1 MQKLLF
7 LSILVVVV
15 SACQTPE
22 RPTIGVNNLKQMVH
36 NGEFN
41 KAVSLVDSQV
51 QAGALTGKDSAEA
64 VYLKDLTHRIELDFA
79 KNEEQVRSELQ
90 RYYPELTDSQM
101 NVWEKTGALEMR
113 IINGQKRFFRNAVPN
128 LFRIDSTEAKVKLK
142 VDGPSVDELDEF
154 CKVYDKKIVDS
165 PKPLTKHF
173 EFTYTITVKPN
184 AVPCGQIVRCW
195 LPFPRISEPR
205 QDDVQLIS
213 TSQKDYQ
220 LAVNKD
226 NLQRSL
232 YMEQFARQ
240 DSPVVF
246 SYKASFTTHTQLVSL
261 NSEEAE
267 PYDTTSALYQNYTA
281 QRPPQIVFSNDIRK
295 MTSQIV
301 GDETN
306 PILKAR
312 KIFNWI
318 DSNVPWASALEYST
332 FDNIPEYVLKYRHG
346 DCGMQT
352 LLFMTMARFA
362 GVPAKWQSGWMLHP
376 GELNLHDWCQVYF
389 EGIGWVPVDQ
399 SFGRLDV
406 KDNAV
411 RNFYFGGYD
420 GYRMIVN
427 DGFSQPFTPAKEF
440 PRSEPIDFQRG
451 EVEWSGGNVYFDQ
464 WNYHMDI
471 KEVK

>member
-41 KAVSLVDSQV
+41 KAVSLVDSLV

>member
-7 LSILVVVV
+7 LLILVAMA
-15 SACQTPE
+15 SACQTPVQKKVE
-22 RPTIGVNNLKQMVH
+22 VKDLKQMVH
-36 NGEFN
+36 EGHFK
-41 KAVSLVDSQV
+41 KASSLIDSLVK
-51 QAGALTGKDSAEA
+51 AGALTGKDSANV
-64 VYLKDLTHRIELDFA
+64 VYLKDLMHRIKLDFP

-90 RYYPELTDSQM
+90 RYYPSLTDSQM
-101 NVWEKTGALEMR
+101 NAWEQIGALEMHS
-113 IINGQKRFFRNAVPN
+113 IDGQKRFFRNAVPN
-128 LFRIDSTEAKVKLK
+128 LFRIDSAEAKVKLK
-142 VDGPSVDELDEF
+142 VDGPAVDATREF

-165 PKPLTKHF
+165 RKTLTKHF

-184 AVPCGQIVRCW
+184 EVLCGQVVRCW
-195 LPFPRISEPR
+195 LPFPRVSEPR
-205 QDDVQLIS
+205 QDDVKLIS
-213 TSQKDYQ
+213 TSQKDFQ

-246 SYKASFTTHTQLVSL
+246 SYKASFDTHTQLVSL
-261 NSEEAE
+261 NPAEAE
-267 PYDTTSALYQNYTA
+267 PYDTTTALYRNYTA
-281 QRPPQIVFSNDIRK
+281 QRPPQIIFSDDIRK
-295 MTSQIV
+295 LTNQIV

-306 PILKAR
+306 PIVKAR
-312 KIFNWI
+312 DIFNWI
-318 DSNVPWASALEYST
+318 DSNIPWASALEYST

-362 GVPAKWQSGWMLHP
+362 GVPAKWQSGWMIYP
-376 GELNLHDWCQVYF
+376 VELNLHDWCEVYF

-399 SFGRLDV
+399 SFGRLNV
-406 KDNAV
+406 PQEAV

-420 GYRMIVN
+420 GYRMIIN

-451 EVEWSGGNVYFDQ
+451 EVEWSGGNLYFDQ

-471 KEVK
+471 REMK

>member
-1 MQKLLF
+1 M
-7 LSILVVVV
+7 
-15 SACQTPE
+15 
-22 RPTIGVNNLKQMVH
+22 
-36 NGEFN
+36 
-41 KAVSLVDSQV
+41 
-51 QAGALTGKDSAEA
+51 
-64 VYLKDLTHRIELDFA
+64 HRIKLDFS
-79 KNEEQVRSELQ
+79 KNEEQVRNELK
-90 RYYPELTDSQM
+90 RYYPSLTDSQM
-101 NVWEKTGALEMR
+101 NAWEETGALEMR
-113 IINGQKRFFRNAVPN
+113 LINGQKRFFRNAVPN

-184 AVPCGQIVRCW
+184 AVPCGQVVRCW

-205 QDDVQLIS
+205 QDDVKLIS
-213 TSQKDYQ
+213 TSQKDFQ

-246 SYKASFTTHTQLVSL
+246 SYKASFATHTQLVSL
-261 NSEEAE
+261 NPAEAE
-267 PYDTTSALYQNYTA
+267 PYDTTSALYRNYTA
-281 QRPPQIVFSNDIRK
+281 QRPPQILFTDDIRK
-295 MTSQIV
+295 MTNQIV

-306 PILKAR
+306 PIVKAR

-352 LLFMTMARFA
+352 LLFMTMVRYA

-389 EGIGWVPVDQ
+389 KGIGWVPVDQ

-406 KDNAV
+406 SNDAV

-427 DGFSQPFTPAKEF
+427 DGFSQPFTPAKEY

-451 EVEWSGGNVYFDQ
+451 EVEWSGGNLYFDQ

>member
-7 LSILVVVV
+7 LLLLVVVAC
-15 SACQTPE
+15 ACQTPKK
-22 RPTIGVNNLKQMVH
+22 RIIGVNDLKQMVDE
-36 NGEFN
+36 GQFK
-41 KAVSLVDSQV
+41 KAATQIDSLVQS
-51 QAGALTGKDSAEA
+51 GSLTGKDSADA
-64 VYLKDLTHRIELDFA
+64 VYLKDLMHRIKLDFS
-79 KNEEQVRSELQ
+79 KNEEQVRNELK
-90 RYYPELTDSQM
+90 RYYPSLTDSQM
-101 NVWEKTGALEMR
+101 NAWEETGALEMR
-113 IINGQKRFFRNAVPN
+113 LINGQKRFFRNAVPN

-184 AVPCGQIVRCW
+184 AVPCGQVVRCW

-205 QDDVQLIS
+205 QDDVKLIS
-213 TSQKDYQ
+213 TSQKDFQ

-246 SYKASFTTHTQLVSL
+246 SYKASFATHTQLVSL
-261 NSEEAE
+261 NPAEAE
-267 PYDTTSALYQNYTA
+267 PYDTTSALYRNYTA
-281 QRPPQIVFSNDIRK
+281 QRPPQILFTDDIRK
-295 MTSQIV
+295 ITNKIV

-306 PILKAR
+306 PIVKAR

-352 LLFMTMARFA
+352 LLFMTMVRYAR
-362 GVPAKWQSGWMLHP
+362 VPAKWQSGWMLHP
-376 GELNLHDWCQVYF
+376 GELNLHDWCEVYF

-406 KDNAV
+406 SNDAV

-427 DGFSQPFTPAKEF
+427 DGFSQPFTPAKEY

-451 EVEWSGGNVYFDQ
+451 EVEWSGGNLYFDQ

>member
-7 LSILVVVV
+7 LLVLTVMV
-15 SACQTPE
+15 SACQTPVQKKVE
-22 RPTIGVNNLKQMVH
+22 VKDLKQMVH
-36 NGEFN
+36 EGHFK
-41 KAVSLVDSQV
+41 KASSLIDSLVKS
-51 QAGALTGKDSAEA
+51 GALTGKDSAKA
-64 VYLKDLTHRIELDFA
+64 VYLKDLMHRIKLDFS
-79 KNEEQVRSELQ
+79 KSEKQVREELH
-90 RYYPELTDSQM
+90 RYYPSLTDSQM
-101 NVWEKTGALEMR
+101 NAWEQTGALEMR
-113 IINGQKRFFRNAVPN
+113 LIDGQKRFFRNAVPN
-128 LFRIDSTEAKVKLK
+128 LFRIDSAEAKVKLK
-142 VDGPSVDELDEF
+142 VDGPAIDATREF
-154 CKVYDKKIVDS
+154 CKVYDKKIVEAGKS
-165 PKPLTKHF
+165 LTKHF

-184 AVPCGQIVRCW
+184 AVPCGQVVRCW

-205 QDDVQLIS
+205 QNDVKLLS
-213 TSQKDYQ
+213 TSQKDFQ

-246 SYKASFTTHTQLVSL
+246 SYKASFDTHTQLVSL
-261 NSEEAE
+261 NPAEAE
-267 PYDTTSALYQNYTA
+267 PYDTTTALYRNYTA
-281 QRPPQIVFSNDIRK
+281 QRPPQIIFSDDIRK
-295 MTSQIV
+295 LTNQIV
-301 GDETN
+301 GEEAN
-306 PILKAR
+306 PIVKAR

-318 DSNVPWASALEYST
+318 DSNIPWASALEYST

-362 GVPAKWQSGWMLHP
+362 GIPAKWQSGWMIYP
-376 GELNLHDWCQVYF
+376 VELNLHDWCEVYF
-389 EGIGWVPVDQ
+389 EGIGWVPVDP
-399 SFGRLDV
+399 SFGRLNV
-406 KDNAV
+406 PQEAV

-427 DGFSQPFTPAKEF
+427 DGFSQPFTPTKEF

-451 EVEWSGGNVYFDQ
+451 EVEWSGGNLYFDQ

>member
-7 LSILVVVV
+7 LSILVVIV

-22 RPTIGVNNLKQMVH
+22 RPTVGVNNLKQMVH

-41 KAVSLVDSQV
+41 KAVSLVDSLV

-64 VYLKDLTHRIELDFA
+64 VYLKDLTHRIKLDFS

-90 RYYPELTDSQM
+90 PYYPELTDSQM
-101 NVWEKTGALEMR
+101 NAWEQTGALEMR
-113 IINGQKRFFRNAVPN
+113 VINGQKRFFRNAVPN

-165 PKPLTKHF
+165 PRPLTKHF
-173 EFTYTITVKPN
+173 EFTYTITIKPN

-261 NSEEAE
+261 NPAKAQ
-267 PYDTTSALYQNYTA
+267 PYDTTSSLYQNYTA

>member
-7 LSILVVVV
+7 LLVLTVMV
-15 SACQTPE
+15 SACQTPVQKKVE
-22 RPTIGVNNLKQMVH
+22 VKDLKQMVH
-36 NGEFN
+36 EGHFK
-41 KAVSLVDSQV
+41 KASTLIDSLVKT
-51 QAGALTGKDSAEA
+51 GALTGKDSAKA
-64 VYLKDLTHRIELDFA
+64 VYLKDLMHRIKLDFS

-90 RYYPELTDSQM
+90 RYYPSLTDSQM
-101 NVWEKTGALEMR
+101 NAWEQTGALEMR
-113 IINGQKRFFRNAVPN
+113 RIDGQKRFFRNAVPN
-128 LFRIDSTEAKVKLK
+128 MFRIDSAEAKVKLK
-142 VDGPSVDELDEF
+142 VDGPAVDATREF
-154 CKVYDKKIVDS
+154 CKVYDKKIVEAG
-165 PKPLTKHF
+165 KPLTKHF

-184 AVPCGQIVRCW
+184 AVPCGQVVRCW

-205 QDDVQLIS
+205 QDDVKLLS
-213 TSQKDYQ
+213 TSQKDFQ

-246 SYKASFTTHTQLVSL
+246 GYKASFDTHTQLVSL
-261 NSEEAE
+261 NPAEAE
-267 PYDTTSALYQNYTA
+267 PYDTTTALYRNYTA
-281 QRPPQIVFSNDIRK
+281 QRPPQIIFSGDIRK
-295 MTSQIV
+295 LTNQIV

-306 PILKAR
+306 PIVKAR
-312 KIFNWI
+312 DIFNWI
-318 DSNVPWASALEYST
+318 DSNIPWASALEYST

-362 GVPAKWQSGWMLHP
+362 GVPAKWQSGWMIYP
-376 GELNLHDWCQVYF
+376 VELNLHDWCEVYF
-389 EGIGWVPVDQ
+389 EGIGWVPVDP
-399 SFGRLDV
+399 SFGRLNV
-406 KDNAV
+406 PQEAV

-451 EVEWSGGNVYFDQ
+451 EVEWSGGNLYFDQ

>member
-1 MQKLLF
+1 MQKLIF

-15 SACQTPE
+15 SACHTPE
-22 RPTIGVNNLKQMVH
+22 KTTVGLNDLKQMVH
-36 NGEFN
+36 DGQFK
-41 KAVSLVDSQV
+41 KATVQIDSLLQTGS
-51 QAGALTGKDSAEA
+51 LTGKDSAEA

-79 KNEEQVRSELQ
+79 KNEEQVRSELE
-90 RYYPELTDSQM
+90 RYYSSLTDSQTDA
-101 NVWEKTGALEMR
+101 WEQTGALEVRR
-113 IINGQKRFFRNAVPN
+113 IDGQKRFFRNAVPN

-142 VDGPSVDELDEF
+142 VDGPVVDATREF
-154 CKVYDKKIVDS
+154 CKSYDQKIVES
-165 PKPLTKHF
+165 KRSLTKHF

-184 AVPCGQIVRCW
+184 AVPCGQVVRCW
-195 LPFPRISEPR
+195 LPFPRLSEPR
-205 QDDVQLIS
+205 QDDVKLIS
-213 TSQKDYQ
+213 TSQKDFQ

-232 YMEQFARQ
+232 YMEQVARQ
-240 DSPVVF
+240 DSPAVF
-246 SYKASFTTHTQLVSL
+246 SYKASFDTHTQRVLL
-261 NSEEAE
+261 NPAVAE
-267 PYDTTSALYQNYTA
+267 PYDITNALYENYTA
-281 QRPPQIVFSNDIRK
+281 QRPPYIVFTDNIRK
-295 MTSQIV
+295 ITSQIV

-306 PILKAR
+306 PMLKAK

-352 LLFMTMARFA
+352 LLFMTMARYA
-362 GVPAKWQSGWMLHP
+362 GVPAKWQSGWMIYP
-376 GELNLHDWCQVYF
+376 VELNLHDWCEVYF
-389 EGIGWVPVDQ
+389 ECIGWVPVDP

-406 KDNAV
+406 PDETV

-427 DGFSQPFTPAKEF
+427 DGFSQPFTPAKKF
-440 PRSEPIDFQRG
+440 PRSGPIDFQRG
-451 EVEWSGGNVYFDQ
+451 EVEWSGGNLYFDQ

>member
-7 LSILVVVV
+7 LLVLTVMA
-15 SACQTPE
+15 SACQTPVQKKVE
-22 RPTIGVNNLKQMVH
+22 VKDLKQMVH
-36 NGEFN
+36 EGHFK
-41 KAVSLVDSQV
+41 KASSMIDSLVKS
-51 QAGALTGKDSAEA
+51 GALTGKDSAKA
-64 VYLKDLTHRIELDFA
+64 VYLKDLMHRIKLDFS

-90 RYYPELTDSQM
+90 RYYPSLTDSQM
-101 NVWEKTGALEMR
+101 NAWEQTGALEMR
-113 IINGQKRFFRNAVPN
+113 RIDGQKRFFRNAVPN
-128 LFRIDSTEAKVKLK
+128 LFRIDSAEAKVKLK
-142 VDGPSVDELDEF
+142 VDGPAIDATREF
-154 CKVYDKKIVDS
+154 CKVYDKKIVEAG
-165 PKPLTKHF
+165 KPLTKHF

-184 AVPCGQIVRCW
+184 EVPCGQVVRCW

-205 QDDVQLIS
+205 QDDVKLIS
-213 TSQKDYQ
+213 TSQKDFQ

-246 SYKASFTTHTQLVSL
+246 SYKASFDTHTQLVSL
-261 NSEEAE
+261 NPAEAE
-267 PYDTTSALYQNYTA
+267 PYDTTSALYRNYTA
-281 QRPPQIVFSNDIRK
+281 QRLPQIIFSDDIRK
-295 MTSQIV
+295 LTNQIV

-306 PILKAR
+306 PIVKAR
-312 KIFNWI
+312 DIFNWI
-318 DSNVPWASALEYST
+318 DSNIPWASALEYST

-362 GVPAKWQSGWMLHP
+362 GVPAKWQSGWMIYP
-376 GELNLHDWCQVYF
+376 VELNLHDWCEVYF
-389 EGIGWVPVDQ
+389 EGIGWVPVDP
-399 SFGRLDV
+399 SFGRLNV
-406 KDNAV
+406 PQEAV
-411 RNFYFGGYD
+411 QNFYFGGYD

-451 EVEWSGGNVYFDQ
+451 EVEWSGGNLYFDQ